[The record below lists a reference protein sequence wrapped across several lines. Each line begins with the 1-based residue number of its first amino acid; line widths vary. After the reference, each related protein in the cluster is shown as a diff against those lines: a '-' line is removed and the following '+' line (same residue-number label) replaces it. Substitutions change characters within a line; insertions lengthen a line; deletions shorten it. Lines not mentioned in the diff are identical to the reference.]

1 MVFSSAVFLFF
12 FLPLTFLTN
21 RMLPGVRLKNAALIL
36 ASLIFY
42 AFGEPVYIC
51 IMLISV
57 AVNYGLGLIAAK
69 DGAAGKAG
77 VWIAILFN
85 LLMIGVFKYA
95 DFLVESLNALVDW
108 FAGSG
113 NTFFYI
119 ESPGISLPIGISFFT
134 FQAMSYVIDVYREKE
149 ICQRSFFKILLY
161 ISFFPQLVAGPI
173 VKFRDIEKELES
185 RNCTNEETAMGIRR
199 FVVGLAKKLL
209 IANTM
214 GQTADLIF
222 AMPHGEINLL
232 TAWLGA
238 IAYALQ
244 IYYDFSGYSDMAI
257 GLGKMFGFHFKE
269 NFMYPYS
276 AASIQEFWRRW
287 HISLSSWFRDYLY
300 IPLGGNRKGPT
311 RTAVN
316 KFIVFFATG
325 LWHGAS
331 WTFVAWGLIHG
342 FFAVLEQSRFFLLK
356 KLGGKTGLAAGR
368 IYAML
373 VVVTAFVLFRA
384 ETFEQGFFIIGQMYG
399 GFHFDAEAMALFFR
413 QMTPDLLAAM
423 AAGILFSQPV
433 GPKLKKRIQEWTY
446 GESVLYMGSL
456 LLLIFCLLN
465 LSAATF
471 NPFIYFRF

>member
-1 MVFSSAVFLFF
+1 MVFSSAVFLFV

-95 DFLVESLNALVDW
+95 DFLVESLNALVGW

-119 ESPGISLPIGISFFT
+119 EPPGISLPIGISFFT

>member
-433 GPKLKKRIQEWTY
+433 GPKLNVWRECVVHGKFTLTDFLSSKPI
-446 GESVLYMGSL
+446 GS
-456 LLLIFCLLN
+456 N
-465 LSAATF
+465 L
-471 NPFIYFRF
+471 